1 MSVIRASEFR
11 TPEAEGIS
19 SFSSPSGSRPST
31 ALEAWNGYA
40 LDRAGSKR
48 WVSDEINLLELLWAR
63 LLSQLAKR
71 PRLPGLSY
79 ECDLSALGD
88 ARNCGR
94 GSGLGSNPGARTK
107 FD

>member
-1 MSVIRASEFR
+1 MS
-11 TPEAEGIS
+11 EAL
-19 SFSSPSGSRPST
+19 
-31 ALEAWNGYA
+31 AAWNGYA
-40 LDRAGSKR
+40 FDRPGSKHWESVYPGAELDLR
-48 WVSDEINLLELLWAR
+48 ELLWAR

-71 PRLPGLSY
+71 PSLPCLSY
-79 ECDLSALGD
+79 ECDRSALGD